1 MPHVSYLFVALC
13 ISSGIGSEAAR
24 ILAYFPTPS
33 ISHQVVFRSLM
44 QELAK
49 RGHEVTV
56 VTTDPVFTKT
66 PAPPNLKEVDLH
78 DLSYE
83 TWREE
88 FIQRSSAN
96 KDDIVSQMKVIFKL
110 INDIMEKQLFSA
122 EVKNVLD
129 LKKNKYDLVIVE
141 AYARQLMVLAH
152 LFKTPLIQFSS
163 FGGTFDTFSTVG
175 APVQELLYPSNVRQ
189 KLYNLTTW
197 DKVTEL
203 AKFYQL
209 KYYYDTQL
217 LEEENAMLK
226 RVFGDVPSIKELS
239 NNVDLLFLN
248 IHPIWEGSR
257 PVPPNVIHIHGIHE
271 KSQRDLPN
279 DLKTY
284 LDSSKHGVIYISFGT
299 NVKPSLLPPEK
310 IKIMVNVMSKLK
322 YDVLWKWDKDDME
335 GKSENIKLA
344 KWLPQSDL
352 LRHPNIK
359 LFITQGGLQ
368 STDEAINAGVPL
380 IGIPMHG
387 DQWYNVENYVHHK
400 IGLRINMDTMSEE
413 SLREAVKKV
422 TEDQSYRQNIV
433 RLRSLMKDQTD
444 TPLERAVW
452 WTEYVLRHSG
462 ARHLRSPSANMPWHQ
477 YYELELICTVLGVIL
492 VCLFVVVIALVKLVK
507 GLKRVLGLQVKVKRS

>member
-1 MPHVSYLFVALC
+1 MPDVTFLLIALC
-13 ISSGIGSEAAR
+13 LSCAGSEAAR
-24 ILAYFPTPS
+24 ILAYFPAPS

-56 VTTDPVFTKT
+56 LTTDPVFTKT

-78 DLSYE
+78 DLSYGI
-83 TWREE
+83 WKKE
-88 FIQRSSAN
+88 FLQRSTEN
-96 KDDIVSQMKVIFKL
+96 DDIVSQIKLIFKL
-110 INDIMEKQLFSA
+110 VNDIIEKQLMSS
-122 EVKNVLD
+122 EVRSVINEN
-129 LKKNKYDLVIVE
+129 NKYDLVIVE
-141 AYARQLMVLAH
+141 ELAKQLTVLAH
-152 LFKTPLIQFSS
+152 LFKAPLIQFSS
-163 FGGTFDTFSTVG
+163 FGGTFDTYSIVG
-175 APVQELLYPSNVRQ
+175 APIHELLYPSVVRQ
-189 KLYNLTTW
+189 KLYNLTMW

-203 AKFYQL
+203 AKFYQMQ
-209 KYYYDTQL
+209 YYYDTQL

-226 RVFGDVPSIKELS
+226 RVFGDVPSINELS

-271 KSQRDLPN
+271 KPQRDLPN

-284 LDSSKHGVIYISFGT
+284 LDSSKHGVIYISYGT

-322 YDVLWKWDKDDME
+322 YDVLWKWDKEDME

-380 IGIPMHG
+380 IGIPMLA
-387 DQWYNVENYVHHK
+387 DQWYNVEKYVHHK
-400 IGLRINMDTMSEE
+400 IGLKVHMDTMTEE
-413 SLREAVKKV
+413 SLRETVKKV
-422 TEDQSYRQNIV
+422 TKDQSYRQNIV
-433 RLRSLMKDQTD
+433 RLRSLMKDQRD

-477 YYELELICTVLGVIL
+477 YFELELICTVLGVIF
-492 VCLFVVVIALVKLVK
+492 VCLIVVVIALVKLVK
-507 GLKRVLGLQVKVKRS
+507 ALKRVLGLQVKVKCS